1 MIERKVAME
10 MPEKTAIKK
19 NKRKISAA
27 AVAAAAFAIVWILL
41 EVALFISSIPSGEEM
56 PGVDHSVYETV
67 SGVYTIKTAGSLR
80 YSAEMGRIDN
90 LSFVAQA
97 VSPEEYTPDVLTVKV
112 RAYDPS
118 NSDSLLT
125 YKTQKFAIGK
135 DSSERTVVKLDIPA
149 EAGEVILEFSHKSC
163 NYRVG
168 EITFNYKDGASFNYL
183 RTAIVLAVI
192 GVLYLCHHFK
202 LWQVYFDPKKHS
214 AAGLALCV
222 LCVIIA
228 ILLAYVLGSAK
239 LTEEYPLKWEPRYF
253 DPYEQQFDA
262 LMKGQLHLDVEPS
275 EELLALENPYDYASR
290 DGVDYLW
297 DRAFYD
303 GKYYSYF
310 GMAPLF
316 TVYFPFYFVTGSL
329 PEDSTVTGIFAV
341 MTALFFSL
349 AAVKWASMYT
359 KKLPIPVLVIGTVS
373 ALFSS
378 QVFLVMRGRT
388 KFYYIATIAG
398 MAFLSLFLWL
408 LLCGISGSVRFAPK
422 EEKENRQWPRL
433 VLYVLAGIAYG
444 LLFMSRVN
452 IALLAAF
459 AVLPM
464 LWFRILTD
472 GSGKV
477 RFRPVGRIISE
488 LFALGV
494 PVVCFVAVQLYLN
507 YARFGSLFEFGTTY
521 QLTVSDIS
529 LNKLRISDLPAA
541 IFHYFL
547 QPVSLNSDYPFVSL
561 FYTKLESYGHYVYV
575 DTGMGLLSIPLM
587 WMLFGSVLVFA
598 NKKRPLAHKV
608 TLGSIIFGMIAV
620 ALFDFCLG
628 GVIFRY
634 TCDLTLMGAFAA
646 MAVAFSISEDV
657 DGDGDDLICRR
668 IGYLTAAIFALSL
681 LTSLSLAMSLN
692 NNLTAY
698 DPSAYVTFRD
708 LFMLFQ

>member
-1 MIERKVAME
+1 ME
-10 MPEKTAIKK
+10 LSEKTAIKK
-19 NKRKISAA
+19 NRRKISAA

-41 EVALFISSIPSGEEM
+41 EVALFVSAIPSGEEM
-56 PGVDHSVYETV
+56 LGVNYSVYETE
-67 SGVYTIKTAGSLR
+67 SGVYTIKAAGSVR
-80 YSAEMGRIDN
+80 YSSEMGRIEN

-97 VSPEEYTPDVLTVKV
+97 VSPEEYTPEVLTVKV

-118 NSDSLLT
+118 NPDSLLT
-125 YKTQKFAIGK
+125 YKTQKFAIGIN
-135 DSSERTVVKLDIPA
+135 SAERTVVKLDIPE
-149 EAGEVILEFSHKSC
+149 EAGEVILEFSYKSC
-163 NYRVG
+163 DYRVG
-168 EITFNYKDGASFNYL
+168 EITFNYKDGARFNFL
-183 RTAIVLAVI
+183 RTALVLGVIAIV
-192 GVLYLCHHFK
+192 YLCCRFK
-202 LWQVYFDPKKHS
+202 LMTVYFDPKKHS
-214 AAGLALCV
+214 VTGIALCV

-228 ILLAYVLGSAK
+228 ILLASLFGSSK
-239 LTEEYPLKWEPRYF
+239 LTEEYPLKWDVRYF

-262 LMKGQLHLDVEPS
+262 LMKGQLHLDVEPAD
-275 EELLALENPYDYASR
+275 ELLALENPYDYWNR

-316 TVYFPFYFVTGSL
+316 TVYFPFYFITGSL
-329 PEDSTVTGIFAV
+329 PEDSTVTGIFAI

-378 QVFLVMRGRT
+378 QIFLVMRGRA
-388 KFYYIATIAG
+388 KFYYIATVAG

-408 LLCGISGSVRFAPK
+408 LLCGISGSIRFVPK
-422 EEKENRQWPRL
+422 DEKEPRRWSRI
-433 VLYVLAGIAYG
+433 VLYILAGIAYG

-459 AVLPM
+459 AVLSM
-464 LWFRILTD
+464 LWFRVLTS

-477 RFRPVGRIISE
+477 RFRPIGHIVSE
-488 LFALGV
+488 LLALGV
-494 PVVCFVAVQLYLN
+494 PVVCFVALQLYLN
-507 YARFGSLFEFGTTY
+507 HVRFGSFFEFGTTY

-529 LNKLRISDLPAA
+529 LNRLRISDLPAA

-575 DTGMGLLSIPLM
+575 DTGMGLLTIPLM
-587 WMLFGSVLVFA
+587 WMLFGSALVFA

-608 TLGSIIFGMIAV
+608 TLGSVLFGMIVV

-646 MAVAFSISEDV
+646 MAVAFSISEDA
-657 DGDGDDLICRR
+657 DGGGDDIFCRR
-668 IGYLTAAIFALSL
+668 SGYVSVAVFVLSL
-681 LTSLSLAMSLN
+681 LMSISLAMSLN
-692 NNLTAY
+692 TNLTAY

-708 LFMLFQ
+708 LFTLF

>member
-1 MIERKVAME
+1 MKRSESVS
-10 MPEKTAIKK
+10 IK
-19 NKRKISAA
+19 KRKISAA

-41 EVALFISSIPSGEEM
+41 EVALFVSAIPSGEEIR
-56 PGVDHSVYETV
+56 GVDYSVHETE
-67 SGVYTIKTAGSLR
+67 SGVYTIKAAGSVR
-80 YSAEMGRIDN
+80 YSADMGRIEN

-97 VSPEEYTPDVLTVKV
+97 VSPEEYTSDVLTVKV

-118 NSDSLLT
+118 NSESLLT
-125 YKTQKFAIGK
+125 YKTQKFAIGR
-135 DSSERTVVKLDIPA
+135 DSAERTVVKLDIPE
-149 EAGEVILEFSHKSC
+149 EAGDVILEFSYKSC
-163 NYRVG
+163 DYRVG
-168 EITFNYKDGASFNYL
+168 EITFNYRDGASFNFL

-192 GVLYLCHHFK
+192 AIIYLCHHFK
-202 LWQVYFDPKKHS
+202 LWQVHFDPKKHS
-214 AAGLALCV
+214 TAAIALCV

-228 ILLAYVLGSAK
+228 VLLSSLFGSEK
-239 LTEEYPLKWEPRYF
+239 MTEEYPLKWDPRYF

-262 LMKGQLHLDVEPS
+262 LMKGQLHIDVEPS
-275 EELLALENPYDYASR
+275 EGLLALENPYDYASR

-297 DRAFYD
+297 DRAFYE

-329 PEDSTVTGIFAV
+329 PEDSTVTGIFAI

-359 KKLPIPVLVIGTVS
+359 KKLPLPLLVIGTVS

-378 QVFLVMRGRT
+378 QVFLIMRGRS

-408 LLCGISGSVRFAPK
+408 LLCGISGTLRFAPK
-422 EEKENRQWPRL
+422 DGKASRRWPRL
-433 VLYVLAGIAYG
+433 VLYVLAGVAYG

-452 IALLAAF
+452 MALLAAF

-464 LWFRILTD
+464 LWFRVLTD
-472 GSGKV
+472 GSGKL
-477 RFRPVGRIISE
+477 RFRPFVHIVSE

-507 YARFGSLFEFGTTY
+507 NARFGSIFEFGTTY
-521 QLTVSDIS
+521 QLTVSDVS

-541 IFHYFL
+541 VFHYFL
-547 QPVSLNSDYPFVSL
+547 QPLSLNTDYPFASL

-587 WMLFGSVLVFA
+587 WMLFGGALVFA
-598 NKKRPLAHKV
+598 NKNQPLAHKV
-608 TLGSIIFGMIAV
+608 TLGSVLLGTVAV

-646 MAVAFSISEDV
+646 MAVAFALSEDV
-657 DGDGDDLICRR
+657 DGRGDELICRR
-668 IGYLTAAIFALSL
+668 SGYVSAAVFALSL
-681 LTSLSLAMSLN
+681 LISLSLAMSLN
-692 NNLTAY
+692 TNLTAY

-708 LFMLFQ
+708 LFMLFK